1 MMTQTHYHVALIT
14 ALIMFVAVL
23 VINTLANTL
32 PINNQTTGQISNQ
45 YPNLFQPSGMTFS
58 IWGLI
63 YLSLGAWIVYQ
74 LFQWQMPINE
84 SSKSIIYVLH
94 AFSVSSL
101 FNILWLLS
109 WHYNKILLSTI
120 VMLLLLGSLIVAY
133 LFSKNEMWLIQSSI
147 SLYLGWISV
156 ATIANITIL
165 LVSLGAP
172 SEGQLATLLT
182 VSMLIIGLIL
192 GLIMVYFQKDI
203 VFGFVFIW
211 AYFGI
216 YMRHLR
222 LEDLNTSYPI
232 IIYTSG
238 FSALLIL
245 IIIILSRI
253 IPFIRS

>member
-1 MMTQTHYHVALIT
+1 MTQTHYHVALIT

-101 FNILWLLS
+101 F
-109 WHYNKILLSTI
+109 
-120 VMLLLLGSLIVAY
+120 
-133 LFSKNEMWLIQSSI
+133 KNFFLAFQIRRE
-147 SLYLGWISV
+147 
-156 ATIANITIL
+156 ANICFLIY
-165 LVSLGAP
+165 VK
-172 SEGQLATLLT
+172 LA
-182 VSMLIIGLIL
+182 SFSGI
-192 GLIMVYFQKDI
+192 
-203 VFGFVFIW
+203 FVF
-211 AYFGI
+211 
-216 YMRHLR
+216 
-222 LEDLNTSYPI
+222 PV
-232 IIYTSG
+232 
-238 FSALLIL
+238 
-245 IIIILSRI
+245 
-253 IPFIRS
+253 